1 MLIIYTF
8 EVYNKIFQQM
18 STSTDFKVR
27 LMIFNR
33 TNKQGQ
39 TKVLVE
45 VMRYIYAATGKE
57 RKYVDSLV
65 SISPKNW
72 QQKTQKISNKE
83 PDQTTKQ
90 TQINQAY
97 SAVLAFVSTSGE
109 QYPSVDGLNLDNL
122 KPFFP
127 KMKIHRKTFADY
139 IKDYYDLRVNQN
151 TKKGTTKEFKTLQ
164 NRIEAFDTHSKK
176 KTYFE
181 DINILWSNQFE
192 SYCRNTKKYSDGTIG
207 KCYTLIFTVLNYYY
221 QLRDEM
227 QVGLTDKFT
236 YDGFRRGTKSIN
248 EANPLTMLQL
258 MTLYNHQF
266 EDEHLTA
273 TKKMILIQCF
283 TGVRF
288 DDIKRLRPQN
298 FENDGFLKFK
308 PMKTEHHKKIEVL
321 QPLNEYAKGL
331 LSEVGYDTSV
341 YKLQNQPYNRNI
353 KDIFD
358 ILRLKYPDL
367 KYKTY
372 TSHNFRDTFISNAVQ
387 ASINWKS
394 ILKWV
399 GQTSYQ
405 IMDRYIHLT
414 PEFEKNEMQKMF
426 KYMVVQG
433 KVVYYKE

>member
-1 MLIIYTF
+1 MD
-8 EVYNKIFQQM
+8 N
-18 STSTDFKVR
+18 FKVR
-27 LMIFNR
+27 LMTRNR
-33 TNKQGQ
+33 TNKAGL
-39 TKVLVE
+39 TKIEVE
-45 VMRYIYAATGKE
+45 VMRYVYAGVGKE
-57 RKYVDSLV
+57 RKYVDTNV

-72 QQKTQKISNKE
+72 NQKTQKISGKE
-83 PDQTTKQ
+83 PDQADKQ
-90 TQINQAY
+90 QRINTIY
-97 SAVLAFVSTSGE
+97 GAVLNFVTSNGE
-109 QYPSVDGLNLDNL
+109 VIPDIDGLNIDSL
-122 KPFFP
+122 KSFFP
-127 KMKIHRKTFADY
+127 QMRVSRKTLVNY
-139 IKDYYDLRVNQN
+139 IDDYYKFRVNQN
-151 TKKGTTKEFKTLQ
+151 TKKGTTKEFMTIK
-164 NRIEAFDTHSKK
+164 NRVDAFDIHNKK

-181 DINILWSNQFE
+181 NINLLWSNDFE
-192 SYCRNTKKYSDGTIG
+192 SYLRNTKKYTEGTIE
-207 KCYTLIFTVLNYYY
+207 KSYTILYTVLNHYY

-227 QVGLTDKFT
+227 QIELSDKFT
-236 YDGFRRGTKSIN
+236 YSKFKRGKKSIN
-248 EANPLTMLQL
+248 KANPLTLQQL
-258 MTLYNHQF
+258 MTLYKHTFAENH
-266 EDEHLTA
+266 LIT

-288 DDIKRLRPQN
+288 DDIKRLRPEN
-298 FENDGFLKFK
+298 FENDGFMKFT
-308 PMKTEHHKKIEVL
+308 PIKTEHHEIEVL

-353 KDIFD
+353 EDIFN

-414 PEFEKNEMQKMF
+414 PDFEKNEMQKMF